1 MDSNIVGDVDMVV
14 NENEI
19 FIEKKSEKKLKS
31 LKQVQ
36 VFIQKMRII

>member
-1 MDSNIVGDVDMVV
+1 MESNIVGDVDMVV

-31 LKQVQ
+31 LNQVQ
-36 VFIQKMRII
+36 VLIQKMRII